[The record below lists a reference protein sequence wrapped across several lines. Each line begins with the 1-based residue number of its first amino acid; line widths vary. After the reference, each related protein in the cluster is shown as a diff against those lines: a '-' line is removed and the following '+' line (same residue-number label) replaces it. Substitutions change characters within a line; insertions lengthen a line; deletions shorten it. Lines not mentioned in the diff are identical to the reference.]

1 MVDSEDRLRRI
12 ESVTDAAL
20 AHLDVDDLLDELLS
34 RVRELLEVDTAAVM
48 LLDAPTQTLYAG
60 AAKGIEEEVRQSF
73 RVPVGRGFAG
83 RVAAEKRAVILE
95 QVTAANAANPILV
108 QKGIRAV
115 LGVPMLAE
123 GELVGVLHVGTLG
136 DRRFTDDD
144 VMLLQLVAD
153 RAALATE
160 ARLTRVDRLA
170 AAALQRS
177 LLPPVLPEFPG
188 LQLAA
193 RYIPDSRSGVGGDW
207 YDVFPLP
214 SGWLGIVMGDV
225 VGHGLRS
232 AVVMGRLR
240 SALRAYALDYQDP
253 AEVLDKLD
261 QKAQHFEPGM
271 FATVLYAVVEPSLDH
286 MHISLAGHPAPV
298 FATPQSPAEV
308 LRLGSDLPIG
318 VELGH
323 ARRTTAVELPP
334 GSMIC
339 FYTDGL
345 VERRGQELDEGLKR
359 LCGLVETG
367 TADEICARIVAQL
380 IDVDITTDDAA
391 LLVAGRPEQT

>member
-1 MVDSEDRLRRI
+1 VDTEDRLRRI

-20 AHLDVDDLLDELLS
+20 AHLDVDELLAELLE
-34 RVRELLEVDTAAVM
+34 RVREILEVDTAAVM
-48 LLDAPTQTLYAG
+48 LVDAPSQTLYAT
-60 AAKGIEEEVRQSF
+60 AAVGLEEEVRQGF

-83 RVAAEKRAVILE
+83 RVAAEKRAVILD
-95 QVTAANAANPILV
+95 QITSANAVNPVLV
-108 QKGIRAV
+108 RKGIRAV
-115 LGVPMLAE
+115 LGVPMLAA
-123 GELVGVLHVGTLG
+123 GGVVGVLHVGTLS

-177 LLPPVLPEFPG
+177 LLPPRLPELPG
-188 LQLAA
+188 LQLSA

-207 YDVFPLP
+207 YDVFVLP

-240 SALRAYALDYQDP
+240 SALRAYALDYSSP
-253 AEVLDKLD
+253 SEVLTKLD
-261 QKAQHFEPGM
+261 RKAQHFEAGM
-271 FATVLYAVVEPSLDH
+271 FATVLYAMVEPSLERF
-286 MHISLAGHPAPV
+286 HISLAGHPAPV
-298 FATPQSPAEV
+298 FARSGSPAEV
-308 LRLGSDLPIG
+308 LRLDSDLPIG

-323 ARRTTAVELPP
+323 PRTTTAVDLPP
-334 GSMIC
+334 GSMMC

-345 VERRGQELDEGLKR
+345 VERRGHELDEGLKR
-359 LCGLVETG
+359 LCTLVEAG
-367 TADEICARIVAQL
+367 TAEEICARIVAQL
-380 IDVDITTDDAA
+380 IDVDITADDAA

>member
-1 MVDSEDRLRRI
+1 MDSEDRLRRI

-20 AHLDVDDLLDELLS
+20 AHLDVDDLLAALLD
-34 RVRELLEVDTAAVM
+34 RVREILEVDTAAVM
-48 LLDAPTQTLYAG
+48 LVDMPSRTLYAT
-60 AAKGIEEEVRQSF
+60 AAIGLEEEVRQGF
-73 RVPVGRGFAG
+73 RVPIGRGFAG
-83 RVAAEKRAVILE
+83 RVAAEKRPVILD
-95 QVTAANAANPILV
+95 QITAANAVNPILI

-115 LGVPMLAE
+115 LGVPMLAG
-123 GELVGVLHVGTLG
+123 GELVGVLHVGSLS

-160 ARLTRVDRLA
+160 ARLTRVDRWA

-177 LLPPVLPEFPG
+177 LLPPTLPELPG

-207 YDVFPLP
+207 YDVFTLP

-240 SALRAYALDYQDP
+240 SALRAYALDYSDP
-253 AEVLDKLD
+253 AEVLTKLD
-261 QKAQHFEPGM
+261 RKAQHFEAGM
-271 FATVLYAVVEPSLDH
+271 FATVVYAMIEPSLERIH
-286 MHISLAGHPAPV
+286 VSLAGHPAPV
-298 FATPQSPAEV
+298 FATTGSPAEV
-308 LRLGSDLPIG
+308 LRLESDLPIG

-323 ARRTTAVELPP
+323 PRTTTTVDLPP
-334 GSMIC
+334 GSLVC

-345 VERRGQELDEGLKR
+345 IERRGQEFDEGLKR
-359 LCGLVETG
+359 LCTLVEKG
-367 TADEICARIVAQL
+367 TADEVCARIVAQL
-380 IDVDITTDDAA
+380 IDVDITADDAA
-391 LLVAGRPEQT
+391 LLVAGRPEEG